1 VAVVYMPHAIL
12 SDIDSGRV
20 CKVFKGRNK
29 VAALHALGTTF
40 HQYRNFVELDAN
52 DVINWQSSNVG
63 ILRTHVFYRVEEH
76 SKG

>member
-1 VAVVYMPHAIL
+1 MRHVIL

-29 VAALHALGTTF
+29 TELHALGATF
-40 HQYRNFVELDAN
+40 HQYRNLVELDAN
-52 DVINWQSSNVG
+52 DVINWSSSNVG
-63 ILRTHVFYRVEEH
+63 ILRTHVFYRVEEY